1 MPLATVKR
9 SRDITPVATHS
20 FSMVKRPR
28 PSNATLMG
36 NFFRQAMSSKHSTI
50 TPTSNPLTLD
60 TQSKAKS
67 RPQLRVELPPTPSFE
82 FIGLSPITSFLSS
95 SSHNYFKFPPSA
107 GPEAVEDAD
116 QCVNREEFPRYP
128 CDGAPYF
135 MLYDSVSPEK

>member
-20 FSMVKRPR
+20 FNMVKRPR

-50 TPTSNPLTLD
+50 TSTSNPLTLHP
-60 TQSKAKS
+60 QSKAKN

-95 SSHNYFKFPPSA
+95 SSHTYFKFPPSA
-107 GPEAVEDAD
+107 GPKAVENAD
-116 QCVNREEFPRYP
+116 QCVSREEFPGYP
-128 CDGAPYF
+128 CDEAPYF